1 MSIETLGIIALLL
14 WFAYEC
20 IGSTWQITNDAHMVP
35 KPPAFI
41 TALGFISKIILVV
54 VVCRVVF

>member
-1 MSIETLGIIALLL
+1 
-14 WFAYEC
+14 
-20 IGSTWQITNDAHMVP
+20 VP
-35 KPPAFI
+35 KSPAFI